1 MYEKNPSHLYRK
13 IADYYESSGD
23 ILNCLRQLYLLKDY
37 KKILQLLELYESK
50 NFADYDTELMR
61 NIYQMVPM
69 ELYVDYPYA
78 WLHAIMDNFNN
89 LQDIFY
95 GKQLLEGFLHAL
107 HSGSLHEDEKL
118 LQG

>member
-69 ELYVDYPYA
+69 ELYVDYP
-78 WLHAIMDNFNN
+78 
-89 LQDIFY
+89 
-95 GKQLLEGFLHAL
+95 
-107 HSGSLHEDEKL
+107 
-118 LQG
+118 